1 MADALDV
8 FTPYSTA
15 SALMGVLPT
24 WMDAYDA
31 QRITAYQIYEQIYW
45 NVPDTYKIVQRGS
58 QDKPI
63 YIPNG
68 RVIVDATDRYT
79 AAGFGYAAD
88 PAFGSTSDQTNA
100 ALAFKALFD
109 RERFLSKF
117 HANKRMGIIRGD
129 WAFHIVADPLKP
141 EGSRIS
147 IYGIDP
153 GALFRIEAPD
163 DTEKLLGY
171 HIIEQIQNGDKTLIK
186 RQTYT
191 KGEDPFA
198 DGPWDGKIWSS
209 LAVYDV
215 DKWQDWAADPVEKL
229 VDPFPLDPRIT
240 ALPVYHIRNMEEP
253 GNPWGSSELRGF
265 ERIMAAVNQ
274 AISDEELALAL
285 EGLGMYA
292 TNSGPPT
299 DDAGNESNW
308 LLGPG
313 RVVELSG
320 AGSGEDKVFFERVD
334 GIGSVAPYQDHLKFL
349 IDSLHEGSSTPLIAT
364 GQVDVSVAESGIA
377 LALQMSPMLSKTEI
391 KDIGVRDTMIQMFY
405 DLKQWL
411 DVYEGIGTGEA
422 LIVPQFGPKL
432 PRNVEEEANRIMAI
446 VQAKLASAEWGRAEL
461 TKLGY
466 VFAADEGAKVDKE
479 TATQAAAVDP
489 FAARASSEAG
499 GAGPGA
505 GAGA

>member
-1 MADALDV
+1 MADPLDV

-24 WMDAYDA
+24 WMDEYDA

-45 NVPDTYKIVQRGS
+45 NVPDTYKIVQRGTATS
-58 QDKPI
+58 PI

-68 RVIVDATDRYT
+68 RTIVDSTDRYT
-79 AAGFGYAAD
+79 AAGFGYVAD
-88 PAFGSTSDQTNA
+88 PAFGSSSDQTNA
-100 ALAFKALFD
+100 LLAFKALFD

-117 HANKRMGIIRGD
+117 HANKRMGLIRGD
-129 WAFHIVADPLKP
+129 WAFHIVADPLKE
-141 EGSRIS
+141 EGRRIS
-147 IYGIDP
+147 IYSVDP

-171 HIIEQIQNGDKTLIK
+171 HIIEQIQDGDKVRIK

-198 DGPWDGKIWSS
+198 DAPWDGKIWSS

-215 DKWQDWAADPVEKL
+215 EKWQDWTADPVEKI
-229 VDPFPLDPRIT
+229 VEPFPLPDLIT

-285 EGLGMYA
+285 EGLGLYA
-292 TNSGPPT
+292 TNSGPPVNSQNQET
-299 DDAGNESNW
+299 NW

-320 AGSGEDKVFFERVD
+320 PGSGENKVFFERVD
-334 GIGSVAPYQDHLKFL
+334 GVGSVVPYQDHLKFL
-349 IDSLHEGSSTPLIAT
+349 IDMLHEGSSTPKIAT
-364 GQVDVSVAESGIA
+364 GQVDVKVAESGVA

-391 KDIGVRDTMIQMFY
+391 KDIGIRDTMVQMFY
-405 DLKQWL
+405 DLKFWL
-411 DVYEGIGTGEA
+411 QEYEGVGTGEA
-422 LIVPQFGPKL
+422 LIVPQFGSKL
-432 PRNVEEEANRIMAI
+432 PVNVKEEVERI
-446 VQAKLASAEWGRAEL
+446 VLLVKEKLASPEWGRAEL
-461 TKLGY
+461 AKYGY
-466 VFAADEGAKVDKE
+466 VFAANEGELVAQ
-479 TATQAAAVDP
+479 ATSDVAAAEDP
-489 FAARASSEAG
+489 FGARAGAELG
-499 GAGPGA
+499 GTTETPPV
-505 GAGA
+505 